1 MVSLV
6 RLTAHDRSR
15 RYSPRVASAL
25 VMTRQLGHT
34 DLEIGAIAFGCWRFG
49 GTDVATARARIE
61 TALDSGMNLI
71 DTADVYGLDND
82 CPWGAA
88 EELLGRVF
96 AEAPELRERMVLATK
111 GGIHL
116 GSAHQ
121 GVDGLGVPYESS
133 GEWLIRACEAS
144 LRRLNTDVI
153 DLYQIHRPDLL
164 AHPGDVAETLVELV
178 ESGKVKYVGV
188 SNYSA
193 SQLTAL
199 LAFLDV
205 PLVSIQPEF
214 SIAQLA
220 SIDDG
225 VLDVAMTHQLTP
237 LAWSPLAGGR
247 LIDAAARQGNAED
260 ERFARIHTVMDELA
274 ATHGTDRNGIALA
287 FVLAHPAGIIPIIG
301 TGNLDR
307 IRSSAEAVNVKL
319 NKAECYRLIAASG
332 RVLP

>member
-1 MVSLV
+1 
-6 RLTAHDRSR
+6 
-15 RYSPRVASAL
+15 
-25 VMTRQLGHT
+25 MTRPLGSSN
-34 DLEIGAIAFGCWRFG
+34 LEIGAVAFGCWRFA

-61 TALDSGMNLI
+61 TALECGMNLI

-96 AEAPELRERMVLATK
+96 AEAPELREQMVLATK

-116 GSAHQ
+116 GTDHQ

-133 GEWLIRACEAS
+133 GEWITQACEAS

-164 AHPGDVAETLVELV
+164 AHPADVAETLVGLV
-178 ESGKVKYVGV
+178 QSGKVKHIGV

-199 LAFLDV
+199 MSYLDV
-205 PLVSIQPEF
+205 PLVSVQPEF
-214 SIAQLA
+214 SIATLDP
-220 SIDDG
+220 IDDG
-225 VLDVAMTHQLTP
+225 VFDVAMTHSLTP

-247 LIDAAARQGNAED
+247 LIDAGSRNGDATDA
-260 ERFARIHTVMDELA
+260 RFARMHTVIDELA
-274 ATHGTDRNGIALA
+274 NAHGTDRNGIALA
-287 FVLAHPAGIIPIIG
+287 FVLAHPAGVVPIIG

-307 IRSSAEAVNVKL
+307 IRASAAATKVKL
-319 NKAECYRLIAASG
+319 TKAECYRLIAASG
-332 RVLP
+332 RALP